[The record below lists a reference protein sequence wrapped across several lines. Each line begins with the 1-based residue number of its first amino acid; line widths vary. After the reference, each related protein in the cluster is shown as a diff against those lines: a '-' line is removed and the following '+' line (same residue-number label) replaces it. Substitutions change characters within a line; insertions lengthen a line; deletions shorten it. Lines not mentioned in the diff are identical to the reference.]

1 MPDELTLC
9 TVSAVIGALLGGV
22 TTYIVTHKIDGAAL
36 AHEQA
41 AHADDIA
48 RINATAAQQLAD
60 AIAKGQ
66 AAEGK
71 VATLTDQ
78 YQQEVAQHAKD
89 SLDYRAKLLT
99 GANHVRVRIVAAN
112 CGSASAA
119 SESASAANGNDG
131 AAAYADLSPAT
142 AASAVAVV
150 DDADAQVIKLRK
162 LQAYVKGLQ
171 DDGYINR

>member
-9 TVSAVIGALLGGV
+9 TVSAVVGALLGGV
-22 TTYIVTHKIDGAAL
+22 TTYVVTHKIDGAAL

-71 VATLTDQ
+71 VATLTEQ
-78 YQQEVAQHAKD
+78 YNQEVAQHAKD
-89 SLDYRAKLLT
+89 ALDYRAKLLAGT
-99 GANHVRVRIVAAN
+99 QRVRVHVAN
-112 CGSASAA
+112 CGSSSASGEGASAA
-119 SESASAANGNDG
+119 SGNDD
-131 AAAYADLSPAT
+131 APAFADLSPTT

-150 DDADAQVIKLRK
+150 DSADDEVIKLRK
-162 LQAYVKGLQ
+162 LQAYIKELQ